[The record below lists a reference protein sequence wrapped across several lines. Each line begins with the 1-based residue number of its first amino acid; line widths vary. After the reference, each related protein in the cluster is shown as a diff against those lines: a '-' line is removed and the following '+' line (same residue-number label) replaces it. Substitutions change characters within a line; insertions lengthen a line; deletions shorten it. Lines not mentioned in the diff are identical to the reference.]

1 MQRVQ
6 LAHALGTFPDV
17 HSDPSAADHEP
28 ENLTASSGPRR
39 PQAAT
44 AASTTASSSVTGML
58 PISDYRLVI
67 AAQRAADSIQW
78 DSLRGRNCVWEK
90 KKTIGDF
97 GIYTRCNGD
106 VHHIMASGSVSCSL
120 REMEYMLHTTSNERY
135 VTAMT
140 ELHGTQFLSGA
151 VLHRINTHD
160 ATTNFQ
166 QQQAGEPQISSQS
179 PPPEGV
185 DLSIKAATFAKAH
198 VFARNEQWYYLDYF
212 QAQPER
218 DRFVLTMHSLN
229 PYDFVLPTAPS
240 ATNKDDSNVNDALD
254 MQGKNLLQNMC
265 AGYSVVFDK
274 RRSVVWVVFYAQFA
288 DASASSSSAHY
299 NRGYASTSTT
309 RARLM
314 KLATATCCLPMLVR
328 RRRLGVQV
336 FADLSAFMPP
346 NTHCI
351 GCTTALL
358 PLLSQRKRCHLC
370 GYYVCLKCSTKQPR
384 ERAFGSPR
392 DRLVRVCFTCT
403 RRVNTANYDRV
414 QVSIASGAVIKP
426 NPKNEQGGSECA
438 SHKLAELLHAS
449 MGKNTQE
456 PLRKRAVV
464 QVIQH
469 MLEQDNTKSKS
480 SESKDDDSTS
490 TRGSSNAS
498 VKSSPVVDL
507 DVERF
512 CLNALETQLHV
523 PELALEDCVVANAD
537 SRAYPISYKDESAE
551 GVPDFPVPEH
561 EAHRMNVVRQ
571 KRFCEMLNLP
581 ELEIICAIA
590 SKELQCS
597 AGLVTIIDKDMT
609 HVVAS
614 SVEGFQNV
622 VMPREESICAHA
634 IMSNKPLLLPHCDA
648 DIRFSKLAAVQGGA
662 VRFYCGFPIITSDN
676 TVVGSMC
683 CVDSESHDVTQAQY
697 AMLLKLASTASRVLE
712 CRAQAHAA

>member
-1 MQRVQ
+1 
-6 LAHALGTFPDV
+6 
-17 HSDPSAADHEP
+17 
-28 ENLTASSGPRR
+28 
-39 PQAAT
+39 
-44 AASTTASSSVTGML
+44 ML
-58 PISDYRLVI
+58 PISDYRLVL

-97 GIYTRCNGD
+97 GIYTRHNGD

-120 REMEYMLHTTSNERY
+120 REMEHMLRTTSDERY

-160 ATTNFQ
+160 VMANFQ
-166 QQQAGEPQISSQS
+166 QQEEPQASLQ
-179 PPPEGV
+179 PTPQEGV

-198 VFARNEQWYYLDYF
+198 MFARNEQWYYLDYF

-218 DRFVLTMHSLN
+218 ERFVLTMHSLN
-229 PYDFVLPTAPS
+229 PCDFTLPTAAS
-240 ATNKDDSNVNDALD
+240 ATSKDGSNNANDALD
-254 MQGKNLLQNMC
+254 MQSKNQLQNMC

-274 RRSVVWVVFYAQFA
+274 RRSVVWVVFYAQF
-288 DASASSSSAHY
+288 DNASASSASAYH
-299 NRGYASTSTT
+299 NRDCASTSTT

-336 FADLSAFMPP
+336 FADLSAFTPP

-351 GCTTALL
+351 GCTVALL

-392 DRLVRVCFTCT
+392 DRLARVCFTCT

-414 QVSIASGAVIKP
+414 QVPIASCAAIKP

-449 MGKNTQE
+449 MKKNAQE
-456 PLRKRAVV
+456 PLRQRAIV

-469 MLEQDNTKSKS
+469 ILEQDNIKRESKN
-480 SESKDDDSTS
+480 SESKDDDRVSMPPLSLLSASPSLSQRDTSSTSTS
-490 TRGSSNAS
+490 TRPSSNANA
-498 VKSSPVVDL
+498 KSSPVIDL
-507 DVERF
+507 DAERYS
-512 CLNALETQLHV
+512 LNALETQLHV

-561 EAHRMNVVRQ
+561 EARRMNVVRQ
-571 KRFCEMLNLP
+571 IRFCEMLNLP

-590 SKELQCS
+590 SKELKCS
-597 AGLVTIIDKDMT
+597 AGLVTIVDKDMT

-614 SVEGFQNV
+614 SAEGFQNV
-622 VMPREESICAHA
+622 VVPREESICAHTV
-634 IMSNKPLLLPHCDA
+634 MSDKPLLLPHCDA

-662 VRFYCGFPIITSDN
+662 VNFYCGFPIITSDN

-683 CVDSESHDVTQAQY
+683 CVGSESHDVTQAQY

-712 CRAQAHAA
+712 CHAQAHAA